1 MYLAQMMIV
10 GWCLFKFPLKFV
22 LALLCMCEGSEGK
35 VFEWDKKI
43 DPEGTKFSNHH
54 QHRCVFQFEL
64 SIQKLGGLHA
74 RD

>member
-1 MYLAQMMIV
+1 METVNLSWAAQS
-10 GWCLFKFPLKFV
+10 
-22 LALLCMCEGSEGK
+22 LLSWASEK
-35 VFEWDKKI
+35 VVFAAAATTLHTE
-43 DPEGTKFSNHH
+43 FSNHD